1 MYVCTNVC
9 MYVAIVFELPDS
21 FIISIRDILNVIPGF
36 PTAINIY
43 SIPCRGK
50 PRKAGQPKEAGS
62 NIHTTTRVF
71 MLTLSSL

>member
-1 MYVCTNVC
+1 
-9 MYVAIVFELPDS
+9 
-21 FIISIRDILNVIPGF
+21 VIPGF